1 METITAPLSTLSWE
15 HLLLPQSPLEIVSPA
30 GAALGRVIT
39 TPANLQA
46 LSVFGNYS
54 KPPGKVEFMSSI
66 TLSPSMAKVNTLDL
80 GPGWI
85 SSEKGA
91 LPTYNFPMKIL
102 IWNCRGAANPH
113 FRRHFR
119 EIIKTHQPQ
128 MAVIT
133 ETRISGDR
141 AKRLSMNLGFSNTA
155 IADAVGFAGGI
166 WVMWNDQ
173 EIRCDILDVGAQ
185 DIHACIQ
192 VPPLFSPWIF
202 SAIYARPNF
211 ADRRTLWDDL
221 SVFASTHSS
230 PWVIAGDFNEVLDSQ
245 DKFGGRAINTSRAS
259 LFRNCMN
266 TCGMSDLGF
275 SGSRFT
281 WTNTQSTGNLIKE
294 RLDRAWANSSWNLL
308 FPNANVLH
316 LPRTHSDHCLIL
328 LSTDPIIATPIL
340 RPFRFESFWFSDPSV
355 YSVIEKSWNPP
366 STSFAQ
372 KTVSLSNNI
381 AIWNKEHF
389 GNIFHRKKKIF
400 ARLAGIQKAQD
411 SNPCAF
417 LTNLESSLISELN
430 DLLSIEEDFWAL
442 KSRMNWLF
450 DGDRNTRFFHLTTIE
465 RRRANKILA
474 LKDPL
479 GAWNYD
485 ESIIKHSLIS
495 HFSSLFTTSK
505 LSVSRDFSTHLTF
518 PIIPSSA
525 HGALSATPLLAE
537 LKTVVWSF
545 KPWKSPGPD
554 GLHPGFFQKSWE
566 ITGNSILVVI
576 RDIFATGLIP
586 SPINHTFLCLIPK
599 DKSPE
604 TVHHFRPIS
613 LCNTILKI
621 LSKALATRIRPF
633 LGDLISPFQSSF
645 LAGRSGMDNVII
657 VQEVIHRFRSFKGSK
672 GAMII
677 KLDLEKA
684 FDRLEW
690 TSSEKSS
697 PSSISLRFGLTS
709 SCPLFPLHLCPSSLT
724 EMSLIP
730 SSPLEVSVKEIPSPL
745 ISSFCV

>member
-1 METITAPLSTLSWE
+1 MGYQSYNVLLAWANLYPHFPLPQTQPLHPMAIITYLPSPYTHAVDSPPQTFQLNQTLLPSFSFLPNLQPLLGTIAVETITAPLSTLSWE
-15 HLLLPQSPLEIVSPA
+15 HLLLLQSPLEIVSPA

-46 LSVFGNYS
+46 LSVFGSYS
-54 KPPGKVEFMSSI
+54 KPPGEVEFMSSI
-66 TLSPSMAKVNTLDL
+66 TLSPSMAKVNTFYL

-85 SSEKGA
+85 SPEKDA
-91 LPTYNFPMKIL
+91 LPTYSFPMKIL
-102 IWNCRGAANPH
+102 IWNCRGAANPL

-166 WVMWNDQ
+166 WVIWNDQ

-221 SVFASTHSS
+221 SAFASTHSS
-230 PWVIAGDFNEVLDSQ
+230 PWLIAGDFNEVLDSH

-281 WTNTQSTGNLIKE
+281 WTNTQSTGSLIKE

-316 LPRTHSDHCLIL
+316 LPRTHSDHCPIL

-366 STSFAQ
+366 STSFTQ
-372 KTVSLSNNI
+372 KTLSLSL
-381 AIWNKEHF
+381 AI
-389 GNIFHRKKKIF
+389 
-400 ARLAGIQKAQD
+400 
-411 SNPCAF
+411 
-417 LTNLESSLISELN
+417 
-430 DLLSIEEDFWAL
+430 
-442 KSRMNWLF
+442 
-450 DGDRNTRFFHLTTIE
+450 
-465 RRRANKILA
+465 
-474 LKDPL
+474 
-479 GAWNYD
+479 
-485 ESIIKHSLIS
+485 
-495 HFSSLFTTSK
+495 
-505 LSVSRDFSTHLTF
+505 
-518 PIIPSSA
+518 
-525 HGALSATPLLAE
+525 
-537 LKTVVWSF
+537 
-545 KPWKSPGPD
+545 
-554 GLHPGFFQKSWE
+554 
-566 ITGNSILVVI
+566 
-576 RDIFATGLIP
+576 
-586 SPINHTFLCLIPK
+586 
-599 DKSPE
+599 
-604 TVHHFRPIS
+604 
-613 LCNTILKI
+613 
-621 LSKALATRIRPF
+621 
-633 LGDLISPFQSSF
+633 
-645 LAGRSGMDNVII
+645 
-657 VQEVIHRFRSFKGSK
+657 
-672 GAMII
+672 
-677 KLDLEKA
+677 
-684 FDRLEW
+684 
-690 TSSEKSS
+690 
-697 PSSISLRFGLTS
+697 LRFGIRSILEIFSTRKKRFS
-709 SCPLFPLHLCPSSLT
+709 LVLRVSKKPKIPTRVLFLLIWNRPLFLS
-724 EMSLIP
+724 
-730 SSPLEVSVKEIPSPL
+730 
-745 ISSFCV
+745 